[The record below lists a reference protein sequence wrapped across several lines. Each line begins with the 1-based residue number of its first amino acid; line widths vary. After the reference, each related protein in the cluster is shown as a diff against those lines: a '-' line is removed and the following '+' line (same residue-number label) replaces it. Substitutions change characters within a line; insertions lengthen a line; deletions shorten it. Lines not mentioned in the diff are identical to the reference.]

1 MMIAHCSAFIA
12 LFVVCVNSY
21 STGPPTFV
29 CDDPELK
36 PSHDGA
42 DFQDGPSPFAL
53 TITPKRTFIDVRIT
67 ATSDILFKG
76 YIIQAQYAEG
86 PDAGFPVG
94 SFEVEL
100 LKDSDEPVHKMFNC
114 ETEEEI
120 ANTIAHNFKA
130 EKDQHK
136 LVTAKWY
143 PPQDLPLNT
152 NVVFKATVVKVKPE
166 FWRLEQVITV

>member
-1 MMIAHCSAFIA
+1 MIAHCSAFIA
-12 LFVVCVNSY
+12 LLVVCVNSY

-42 DFQDGPSPFAL
+42 DFQEGPSPFEL
-53 TITPKRTFIDVRIT
+53 IVEPRRTFIAVGIN

-76 YIIQAQYAEG
+76 YNIQVQYADG

-94 SFEVEL
+94 GFEEQFL
-100 LKDSDEPVHKMFNC
+100 PDSEEPVHKMFNC
-114 ETEEEI
+114 ETEEPI

-130 EKDQHK
+130 KKDRR
-136 LVTAKWY
+136 
-143 PPQDLPLNT
+143 
-152 NVVFKATVVKVKPE
+152 KVRGVCK
-166 FWRLEQVITV
+166 